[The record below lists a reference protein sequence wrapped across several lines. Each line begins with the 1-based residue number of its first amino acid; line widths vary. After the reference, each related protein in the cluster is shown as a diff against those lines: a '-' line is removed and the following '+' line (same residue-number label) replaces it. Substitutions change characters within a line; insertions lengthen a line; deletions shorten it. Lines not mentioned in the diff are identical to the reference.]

1 MALCSGFQTMVGGK
15 PLPLFGSQTICNLHC
30 QYKIQNV
37 GFVVFGFTF
46 SFFVTSAQ
54 SPVLSACLAT
64 SFCRHSFCFMFKQWP
79 RVRYCITVNNGKHD
93 NLT

>member
-46 SFFVTSAQ
+46 SFFCDVSAVTG
-54 SPVLSACLAT
+54 VVRLS
-64 SFCRHSFCFMFKQWP
+64 H
-79 RVRYCITVNNGKHD
+79 
-93 NLT
+93 NLILPALILLHV